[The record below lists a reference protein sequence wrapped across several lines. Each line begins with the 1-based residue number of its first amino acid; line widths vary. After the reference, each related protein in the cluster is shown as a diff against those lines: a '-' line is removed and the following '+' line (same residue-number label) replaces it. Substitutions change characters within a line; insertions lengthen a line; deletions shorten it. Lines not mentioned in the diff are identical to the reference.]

1 VEAMFASDLK
11 ERFDWALYLNLE
23 AYEVLP
29 DGRSFVRSDE
39 AEREIG
45 IFESLHGSVEKI
57 PPALLAT
64 AEALRLTT
72 PDLFEA
78 ALMRRVQLV
87 GSDFSPVSATE
98 FVEVLNRDV
107 QSEGAHRV
115 STEPSGSLGTGS

>member
-1 VEAMFASDLK
+1 MLANDLK

-23 AYEVLP
+23 AYEELP

-39 AEREIG
+39 AEAAIG

-57 PPALLAT
+57 PPALLA
-64 AEALRLTT
+64 ASEALRLTT

-78 ALMRRVQLV
+78 ALTRRVQLV

-98 FVEVLNRDV
+98 FVKALNRDV
-107 QSEGAHRV
+107 QREGVPLLTSQAA
-115 STEPSGSLGTGS
+115 G